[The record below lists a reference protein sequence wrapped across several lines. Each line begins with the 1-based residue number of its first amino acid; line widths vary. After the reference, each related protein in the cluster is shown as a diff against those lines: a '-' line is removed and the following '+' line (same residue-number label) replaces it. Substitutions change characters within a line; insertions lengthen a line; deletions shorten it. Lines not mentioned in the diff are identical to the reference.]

1 MLKIVISGPSGCGKG
16 TVVKELLKYSNYK
29 LSISVTT
36 RQKRSTEEEGV
47 HYFFKTQEEFDSMI
61 AGDELLEYANFC
73 GNFYGTPKDYV
84 DKTIKDGFDII
95 LEIEVEG
102 ALKIKDK
109 FPEAILI
116 FLIPP
121 TFTELHSRLVGR
133 QTESE
138 DVINYRLSRAREELA
153 LYKKYDYIVIND
165 DISEA
170 VRQINA
176 IVESEKLRS
185 HNRKDI
191 IDFMLNN

>member
-16 TVVKELLKYSNYK
+16 TVVKELIKYSNYK

-47 HYFFKTQEEFDSMI
+47 HYFFKTKEEFDSML
-61 AGDELLEYANFC
+61 ANNELLEYANFC

-84 DKTIKDGFDII
+84 EKTIKDGFDII

-165 DISEA
+165 DVLEA

-191 IDFMLNN
+191 INFMLNN